1 MHHNYQFSKKKL
13 RSRPRVVDL
22 GLVPN
27 VEMRRSNEWPW
38 WVLIELNGIT
48 GWPKKQLEWQQLSSC
63 TSFTLALSLSCGKD
77 QPKLDDVRMSQ
88 SIRMMIL
95 DFLKLKLLSLPAAN
109 VVCSTDGWIL
119 GSGDPPAVQ
128 SESKAVLSSENLN
141 GFLQLL
147 SRLLCCEWVHETKEA
162 KEDVCNI
169 YIYTLRVLSC
179 YDKNLPNRLDK
190 SIRSTMTSSTKVNE
204 GDTSALSSQ
213 FESQKLKFP
222 ALYWI

>member
-1 MHHNYQFSKKKL
+1 
-13 RSRPRVVDL
+13 
-22 GLVPN
+22 
-27 VEMRRSNEWPW
+27 
-38 WVLIELNGIT
+38 
-48 GWPKKQLEWQQLSSC
+48 
-63 TSFTLALSLSCGKD
+63 
-77 QPKLDDVRMSQ
+77 MSQ

-169 YIYTLRVLSC
+169 YIYIYIHYEYYRV
-179 YDKNLPNRLDK
+179 
-190 SIRSTMTSSTKVNE
+190 MTRTYPI
-204 GDTSALSSQ
+204 D
-213 FESQKLKFP
+213 
-222 ALYWI
+222 